1 MEASEGQAGGRP
13 GQDLKGKVHTVYTNV
28 HNGNSTLLHLTVAQS
43 N

>member
-1 MEASEGQAGGRP
+1 MEASEGEAGA
-13 GQDLKGKVHTVYTNV
+13 GQDLKGKVHAVYTNV